1 MTKSSSSAKLR
12 MNQKDRKAIK
22 SDITSNL
29 IETTM
34 TLTKVQD
41 YNKLMSDNK
50 LMNVEAKQEKS

>member
-1 MTKSSSSAKLR
+1 

-50 LMNVEAKQEKS
+50 LMNEEAKQEKS